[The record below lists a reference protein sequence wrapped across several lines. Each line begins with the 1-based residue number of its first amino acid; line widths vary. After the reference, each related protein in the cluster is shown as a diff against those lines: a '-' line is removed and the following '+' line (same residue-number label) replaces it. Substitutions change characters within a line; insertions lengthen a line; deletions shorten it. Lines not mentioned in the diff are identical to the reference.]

1 MCKKIMGKNHSFL
14 VSDTVSNLNIKKW
27 VVYTWLIWKRTLF
40 SQAVSGM
47 PMLCQWGTWIIS
59 AHFPV
64 WSSQV
69 LCKHF
74 SSLMITPFFLW
85 QNTLSY
91 LKCGTDDA
99 LSDLSKLPSGH
110 ALTRPGP
117 ESSGAWA
124 MVDRRPLNLQR
135 NVASAWSNSSLAEGN
150 KPTEMKTLRKPR
162 VTRIINGQTLVLG
175 AQGSYKQ
182 HTYISYGGRDDTC
195 EESPDRLER
204 CESKKPS
211 SLTLSRGKNTL

>member
-1 MCKKIMGKNHSFL
+1 MGKNHSFL
-14 VSDTVSNLNIKKW
+14 VSDTVSNQNIKKW
-27 VVYTWLIWKRTLF
+27 VVHTWLMWKCTLF
-40 SQAVSGM
+40 SSQAVPGM
-47 PMLCQWGTWIIS
+47 PMLCQWGTRIIS
-59 AHFPV
+59 EHLPV

-74 SSLMITPFFLW
+74 SSLTTTPFFLW

-91 LKCGTDDA
+91 LKCGIADA

-135 NVASAWSNSSLAEGN
+135 NVASAWSNSSLTEG
-150 KPTEMKTLRKPR
+150 E
-162 VTRIINGQTLVLG
+162 QTH
-175 AQGSYKQ
+175 S
-182 HTYISYGGRDDTC
+182 D
-195 EESPDRLER
+195 E
-204 CESKKPS
+204 
-211 SLTLSRGKNTL
+211 NT